1 MIFWFTPRYNQLLYV
16 TKHTLTF
23 LLLGL
28 LSIKITMALFKR
40 NLDRNS
46 DVFQEKR
53 LIFFRIITVVSI
65 VTSLTVILITQRNYI
80 MEAETPPI
88 QRCYYYD
95 EFGNYIHGS
104 RLMYNCPEPVVVKT
118 EDSLIMTFEYNYF
131 GSGNGYNGLS
141 GTGMTGY
148 QYRKVDTGGSKIR
161 VEVRYTDDNII
172 EYYRLQEI
180 SNYYADDYT
189 KDESISDFDKAF
201 TLVNQTLVSN
211 YYEVIIETEFGS
223 EDIIQNKKNFRLTGV
238 IDGVSD
244 ITDFPFHDFSAD
256 EPDYETEYRV
266 EYELAE
272 ENTYEFK
279 FYEDVPSRDSYSI
292 ESKYEGFVSNIFSG
306 YRIYFE
312 NEQTDLGENMY
323 SSQMY
328 NFTINSWDNTSS
340 YVRKYYQSLWD
351 YDFTNLKE
359 TELSVLTEKNYIS
372 LENSQNEITSSYDVD
387 NYNGFTFFE
396 YNYKTC
402 LLYETDYGYLIE
414 EYGNDGIKDE
424 SELSSTIGEIGHVN
438 SGPDDNIIGFDNQT
452 HLFYEDA
459 PMFDYNPIFK
469 YLLLLTE

>member
-23 LLLGL
+23 LLLGIV
-28 LSIKITMALFKR
+28 SIKIILTIFNN
-40 NLDRNS
+40 NLNRNS
-46 DVFQEKR
+46 DIFQENR
-53 LIFFRIITVVSI
+53 LVFFRIITVISI
-65 VTSLTVILITQRNYI
+65 VTSLTVISIMQRNYI

-88 QRCYYYD
+88 ERCYYYD

-104 RLMYNCPEPVVVKT
+104 RLVYNCPEPVVVKT
-118 EDSLIMTFEYNYF
+118 EDSLMMTFEDTYF
-131 GSGNGYNGLS
+131 GSGNGYHGLS

-148 QYRKVDTGGSKIR
+148 KYRKVDTGGSKIK
-161 VEVRYTDDNII
+161 VEIRYTDDNII
-172 EYYRLQEI
+172 EYYRLQEN

-189 KDESISDFDKAF
+189 KDESISNFDKAF
-201 TLVNQTLVSN
+201 TLVNHTLISN
-211 YYEVIIETEFGS
+211 YYEVIIETDFRS
-223 EDIIQNKKNFRLTGV
+223 EEIIQNKKTFRLTGV
-238 IDGVSD
+238 VDGVSG
-244 ITDFPFHDFSAD
+244 ITDYQFYDFSSN

-266 EYELAE
+266 EYELSDE
-272 ENTYEFK
+272 HNYEFK
-279 FYEDVPSRDSYSI
+279 FYVDVPSRDKYSI
-292 ESKYEGFVSNIFSG
+292 EPTYEGFVSNISFG

-312 NEQTDLGENMY
+312 NEQADLGENMY

-328 NFTINSWDNTSS
+328 NFTINSWDKTTS

-351 YDFTNLKE
+351 YDFTNLNE

-414 EYGNDGIKDE
+414 EYGHDGVKDS
-424 SELSSTIGEIGHVN
+424 SELSSSIGEIGYVN
-438 SGPDDNIIGFDNQT
+438 SGPDDNIFGFDNQT
-452 HLFYEDA
+452 HLFYQDA
-459 PMFDYNPIFK
+459 PIFDYNPIFK
-469 YLLLLTE
+469 YLLMLIE